1 MCILYVTSSDVDDD
15 VNKVLLWVGLFSLF
29 RVEIND
35 PIKFCMVEKAILIRI
50 GFAHHAANIRCGAVH
65 AEAGDEVEKL
75 IARDYSIIVDV
86 K

>member
-1 MCILYVTSSDVDDD
+1 
-15 VNKVLLWVGLFSLF
+15 
-29 RVEIND
+29 
-35 PIKFCMVEKAILIRI
+35 MVENAILIRI